1 MNMPGALLLPRR
13 FRLRGR
19 GFTLVEAL
27 VTLGL
32 VALMA
37 TFGVQGL
44 QGQRLKSGRVD
55 AVNALTRVQIAQEQY
70 RSAHG
75 LYAAELQA
83 LQGTAAT
90 SPEGRYA
97 IVIEVL
103 GAESYRATAI
113 ARGAQAADSSCTAL
127 TLEVRQGFAQNG
139 PDAGC
144 WNR

>member
-1 MNMPGALLLPRR
+1 MAIGPLRAPGA
-13 FRLRGR
+13 GR
-19 GFTLVEAL
+19 HDGFTLVEAL

-44 QGQRLKSGRVD
+44 QVQRLKSGRAD
-55 AVNALTRVQIAQEQY
+55 AVTALTRVQIAQEQY

-75 LYAAELQA
+75 LYAAELSA
-83 LQGTAAT
+83 LVGAAAT

-97 IVIEVL
+97 IVIEAL
-103 GAESYRATAI
+103 GGEAYRATAV
-113 ARGAQAADSSCTAL
+113 ARGGQAADSACAAL

>member
-1 MNMPGALLLPRR
+1 MVSGSPWPSGPGRP
-13 FRLRGR
+13 G

-44 QGQRLKSGRVD
+44 QVQRLKSGRAD

-75 LYAAELQA
+75 LYATELGA
-83 LQGTAAT
+83 LAGAAAT

-97 IVIEVL
+97 IAIEVL
-103 GAESYRATAI
+103 GGEAYRATAV
-113 ARGAQAADSSCTAL
+113 ARGEQAADSACAAL
-127 TLEVRQGFAQNG
+127 TLEVRQGFAQSG
-139 PDAGC
+139 PEARC

>member
-1 MNMPGALLLPRR
+1 MPSGAALPGRARR
-13 FRLRGR
+13 PGR

-44 QGQRLKSGRVD
+44 QAQRLKSGRSD
-55 AVNALTRVQIAQEQY
+55 AVIALTRVQIAQEQH

-75 LYAAELQA
+75 LYASELSA
-83 LQGTAAT
+83 LVGTAAN
-90 SPEGRYA
+90 SPEGRYE
-97 IVIEVL
+97 IRIEPL
-103 GAESYRATAI
+103 GGEAYRATAI
-113 ARGAQAADSSCTAL
+113 ARGAQAADGACQAL

-139 PDAGC
+139 PDADC

>member
-1 MNMPGALLLPRR
+1 MALGTPRAPGE
-13 FRLRGR
+13 GR
-19 GFTLVEAL
+19 DDGFTLVEAV

-44 QGQRLKSGRVD
+44 QAQRLKSGRAD
-55 AVNALTRVQIAQEQY
+55 AVNALMRVQIAQEQY

-75 LYAAELQA
+75 LYAAELAA
-83 LQGTAAT
+83 LAGAAAT

-97 IVIEVL
+97 IVIETL
-103 GAESYRATAI
+103 GGEAYRAKAV
-113 ARGAQAADSSCTAL
+113 ARGAQAADSACAAL
-127 TLEVRQGFAQNG
+127 TLEVRHGFAQNG